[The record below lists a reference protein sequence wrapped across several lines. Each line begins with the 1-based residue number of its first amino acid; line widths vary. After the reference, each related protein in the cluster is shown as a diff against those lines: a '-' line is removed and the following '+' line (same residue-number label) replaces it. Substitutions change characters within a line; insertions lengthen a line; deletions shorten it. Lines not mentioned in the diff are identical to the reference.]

1 MNARRE
7 FLISLGAALAWSF
20 PARAQLPR
28 RMYRIGFLGNST
40 AALEANLTKA
50 FRQGL
55 RDLGYE
61 EGRNITIEYRWAE
74 GKYERFPALIAEL
87 VALDLDVIVTA
98 GTPAALAVKKA
109 AISVPLVLAAI
120 GDPVGV
126 GVVPS
131 LARPAG
137 NITGLS
143 AMATDLEGKRLQL
156 LGEVVPGL
164 SHVAVMWNPLNEFQ
178 EISIRQLNA
187 AGEALKIKM
196 QPVAV
201 GVAEDLDAAFATLVK
216 DKPQA
221 LIILADRIFLH
232 NRARL
237 MDFATQ
243 NRLPGVYAYRELVE
257 AGGLMSFGPSYEDL
271 HRRAAT
277 YVDKILKGAK
287 PADLPIEQPTKF
299 NLVINRR
306 AAEALGLTIPG
317 SILARADEVIE

>member
-1 MNARRE
+1 MGRRE
-7 FLISLGAALAWSF
+7 FLIGLGAALAS
-20 PARAQLPR
+20 PLRARAQLPR
-28 RMYRIGFLGNST
+28 TMYRVGFLGNTT
-40 AALEANLTKA
+40 AALEANILEP

-74 GKYERFPALIAEL
+74 GNYERLPGLIAEL
-87 VALDLDVIVTA
+87 VALNLDVMVTA

-109 AISVPLVLAAI
+109 AISVPLVVAAF
-120 GDPVGV
+120 GDPVGT

-131 LARPAG
+131 LAHPAG

-143 AMATDLEGKRLQL
+143 AMAPELEGKRLQL
-156 LGEVVPGL
+156 LGEVVPKL
-164 SHVAVMWNPLNEFQ
+164 SHVAVMWNPLNAVFQ
-178 EISIRQLNA
+178 EISIRQLND
-187 AGEALKIKM
+187 AGEALQIKV

-201 GVAEDLDAAFATLVK
+201 RVAEDLDAAFATLVK

-237 MDFATQ
+237 IDFATR

-257 AGGLMSFGPSYEDL
+257 AGGLMSYGPSYEDM

-287 PADLPIEQPTKF
+287 PADLPIEQPTRF
-299 NLVINRR
+299 NLVINRT
-306 AAEALGLTIPG
+306 AAQALGLTIPPL
-317 SILARADEVIE
+317 ILARADEVIE

>member
-1 MNARRE
+1 MSARRE
-7 FLISLGAALAWSF
+7 FLIGLGTALAW
-20 PARAQLPR
+20 PLQARAQLPR
-28 RMYRIGFLGNST
+28 TMYRVGFLGNST
-40 AALEANLTKA
+40 AALEANLIEP

-74 GKYERFPALIAEL
+74 GKYERLPALIAEL
-87 VALDLDVIVTA
+87 VALNLDVMVTA
-98 GTPAALAVKKA
+98 GTPATLAVKKA
-109 AISVPLVLAAI
+109 ALSVPLVMAAI
-120 GDPVGV
+120 GDPVGI

-143 AMATDLEGKRLQL
+143 AMAPDLEGKRLQL
-156 LGEVVPGL
+156 LGEVVTGL
-164 SHVAVMWNPLNEFQ
+164 SHVAVMWNPLNAFQ
-178 EISIRQLNA
+178 KISISQLNT
-187 AGEALKIKM
+187 AGETLKIKV

-201 GVAEDLDAAFATLVK
+201 RVAEDLDAAFATLVK
-216 DKPQA
+216 DKPKA

-232 NRARL
+232 NRVRL

-257 AGGLMSFGPSYEDL
+257 AGGLMSFGPSYEDM

-287 PADLPIEQPTKF
+287 PADLPIEQPTRF
-299 NLVINRR
+299 NLLINRR
-306 AAEALGLTIPG
+306 AAKALGLTIPP

>member
-1 MNARRE
+1 MGRRE
-7 FLISLGAALAWSF
+7 FLIGLGAALAS
-20 PARAQLPR
+20 PLRARAQLPR
-28 RMYRIGFLGNST
+28 TMYRVGFLGNTT
-40 AALEANLTKA
+40 AALEANLLEP

-74 GKYERFPALIAEL
+74 GNYERLPGLIAEL
-87 VALDLDVIVTA
+87 VALNLDVMVTA

-109 AISVPLVLAAI
+109 AISVPLVVAAF
-120 GDPVGV
+120 GDPVGT

-131 LARPAG
+131 LAHPAG

-143 AMATDLEGKRLQL
+143 AMAPELEGKRLQL
-156 LGEVVPGL
+156 LGEVVPKL
-164 SHVAVMWNPLNEFQ
+164 SHVAVMWNPLNAVFQ
-178 EISIRQLNA
+178 EISIRQLND
-187 AGEALKIKM
+187 AGEALQIKV

-201 GVAEDLDAAFATLVK
+201 RVAEDLDAAFATLVK

-237 MDFATQ
+237 IDFATR

-257 AGGLMSFGPSYEDL
+257 AGGLMSYGPSYEDM

-287 PADLPIEQPTKF
+287 PADLPIEQPTRF
-299 NLVINRR
+299 NLVINRT
-306 AAEALGLTIPG
+306 AAQALGLTIPPL
-317 SILARADEVIE
+317 ILARADEVIE

>member
-1 MNARRE
+1 MSARRE
-7 FLISLGAALAWSF
+7 FLISLGAALAWSL

-28 RMYRIGFLGNST
+28 TMYRIGFLGNST
-40 AALEANLTKA
+40 AALEANLIEP

-74 GKYERFPALIAEL
+74 GKYERLPALIAEL
-87 VALDLDVIVTA
+87 VALNLDVMVTA
-98 GTPAALAVKKA
+98 GTPATLAVKKA
-109 AISVPLVLAAI
+109 AISVPLVMAAI
-120 GDPVGV
+120 GDPVGT
-126 GVVPS
+126 GVVPI

-143 AMATDLEGKRLQL
+143 AMAPDLEGKRLQL
-156 LGEVVPGL
+156 LGEVVTGL
-164 SHVAVMWNPLNEFQ
+164 SHVAVMWNPLNAFQ
-178 EISIRQLNA
+178 EISIRQLN
-187 AGEALKIKM
+187 LKIKV

-201 GVAEDLDAAFATLVK
+201 RVAEDLDAAFATLVE
-216 DKPQA
+216 DKPKA

-306 AAEALGLTIPG
+306 TADALGLTIPG

>member
-1 MNARRE
+1 MSARRE
-7 FLISLGAALAWSF
+7 FLISLGAVLAWAL
-20 PARAQLPR
+20 PVRAQLPR
-28 RMYRIGFLGNST
+28 TMYRIGFLGNST
-40 AALEANLTKA
+40 AALKSNLIEA

-55 RDLGYE
+55 RDLRYE

-87 VALDLDVIVTA
+87 VALKIDVMVTA

-109 AISVPLVLAAI
+109 AISVPLVMAAI

-126 GVVPS
+126 GLVPS
-131 LARPAG
+131 LARPTG

-143 AMATDLEGKRLQL
+143 GMATDLEGKRLQL
-156 LGEVVPGL
+156 LGEVVKGL
-164 SHVAVMWNPLNEFQ
+164 SHVAVIWNPLNAFQ
-178 EISIRQLNA
+178 KISVSQLNA
-187 AGEALKIKM
+187 AGKTLKIKV

-201 GVAEDLDAAFATLVK
+201 GVTEDLDPAFATLVK

-221 LIILADRIFLH
+221 LVILADRIFLH

-237 MDFATQ
+237 MDFAMQ

-287 PADLPIEQPTKF
+287 PADLPVEQPTKF

-306 AAEALGLTIPG
+306 AAEALGLTIPA